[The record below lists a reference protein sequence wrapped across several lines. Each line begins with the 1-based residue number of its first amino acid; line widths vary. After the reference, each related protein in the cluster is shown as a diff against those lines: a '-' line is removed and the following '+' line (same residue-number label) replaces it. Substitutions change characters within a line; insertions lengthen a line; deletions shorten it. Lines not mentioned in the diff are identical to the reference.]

1 MTNVI
6 HATPDVC
13 AVRVDPQV
21 ILFRM
26 FPSGHEI
33 RVDLLD
39 RVNSRIPVLDR
50 NRDYSL
56 EEICGRELWRA
67 LPKGERIRG
76 GITIA
81 FLVKTG
87 QLPLKFACCPHRSNK
102 TYKIQ

>member
-1 MTNVI
+1 MTDVI
-6 HATPDVC
+6 HPTPDVG
-13 AVRVDPQV
+13 AVTVDPQV
-21 ILFRM
+21 ILVRM

-56 EEICGRELWRA
+56 EEICGRELWRS
-67 LPKGERIRG
+67 LPKRDRIRG

-81 FLVKTG
+81 FLVKTR
-87 QLPLKFACCPHRSNK
+87 QLPLEFATCPHAVPKR
-102 TYKIQ
+102 YRPI